1 MRKESWKE
9 LTIGTINLDAGNSVK
24 NLTGTWRSGKR
35 PQFVEENCIQCF
47 FCWVYCPHFA
57 IRVEKGEVTGVNY
70 DYCTGCGI
78 CCTECPPKEKALVMV
93 KEEIKLAERSPK

>member
-1 MRKESWKE
+1 MKKENWKE

-24 NLTGTWRSGKR
+24 NLTGTWRSGKK
-35 PQFVEENCIQCF
+35 PQFIEENCIQCF
-47 FCWVYCPHFA
+47 FCWLYCPHFA
-57 IRVEKGEVTGVNY
+57 IHVEKGEVTGVNY